1 MSLYRAAN
9 RMMTFKRQTAYVIDS
24 VTATA
29 TLTIDRQPVSASL
42 IEIEISGGTTN
53 SGTVS
58 VTGTVYDGA
67 LPSIKTEAITFT
79 GARIKNTT
87 EQFSSLSSITTTG
100 LADEATVPTI
110 AVRAIGVD
118 GNPSLIP
125 YTVAASRPV
134 TAAYMQMRGAANWD
148 ANTYGTQETD
158 YLQIIV
164 SYETAWT
171 PRVGDLIY
179 DDHQTEDVWMVRAAR
194 EFPMGYK
201 FVPAFYEVRCTLI
214 NS

>member
-9 RMMTFKRQTAYVIDS
+9 RLMTFKRQTAYVVDS
-24 VTATA
+24 IAASATVA
-29 TLTIDRQPVSASL
+29 VDRQPSSASL
-42 IEIEISGGTTN
+42 IEVNISGGTDN
-53 SGTVS
+53 
-58 VTGTVYDGA
+58 TGTVTIAGVVGGSADSQV
-67 LPSIKTEAITFT
+67 LTFTEAK
-79 GARIKNTT
+79 IKNTSK
-87 EQFSSLSSITTTG
+87 QFSSITSITTTG
-100 LADEATVPTI
+100 LADEGTIPTVV
-110 AVRAIGVD
+110 VRAIGID
-118 GNPSLIP
+118 GSPTLMS
-125 YTVAASRPV
+125 YTVAAGRPV

-164 SYETAWT
+164 SYEEVWT
-171 PRVGDLIY
+171 PRVGDLIH
-179 DDHQTEDVWMVRAAR
+179 DDQQPGDIWMVRAAR